1 MRLAALILVETGA
14 AIAVTNKHHHR
25 RLRWCD
31 GAWGSAH
38 KVLGTVASTHVGKKQ
53 QTVTSQPAPVTLSL
67 ENNRGTSLGA
77 QYIIL

>member
-1 MRLAALILVETGA
+1 
-14 AIAVTNKHHHR
+14 
-25 RLRWCD
+25 
-31 GAWGSAH
+31 
-38 KVLGTVASTHVGKKQ
+38 LGTVASTHVGKKQ